1 MILGW
6 HLLLNFF
13 TKSTIL
19 LKGFFLTLLLIL
31 CSFKSCDQ
39 VKVISTNLEI
49 QHKISSGD
57 IINKCV
63 ILYCVNLCE
72 LPINVLA
79 LFLHVIIK
87 LQSSALCTLSFKYYN

>member
-1 MILGW
+1 MY
-6 HLLLNFF
+6 
-13 TKSTIL
+13 
-19 LKGFFLTLLLIL
+19 
-31 CSFKSCDQ
+31 Q
-39 VKVISTNLEI
+39 VKIISMNLKI

-63 ILYCVNLCE
+63 ILYWVKLCE

-87 LQSSALCTLSFKYYN
+87 LQSDAFYTLSFKYYN